1 MSRGQHAAADGSFP
15 RSAGGAMLRG
25 IGLIVVA
32 VVLGVVLLN
41 ATDSTEPFRVASD
54 DDRGAAS
61 GQGSADEGDE
71 GGDDTTPPAT
81 EAPQPHDPAEVAV
94 LVANGTGGQV
104 RGAAGRVAEQIQ
116 PENYI
121 MKSPSN
127 AKSAADASMVYFQP
141 GYEGDA
147 RRVAGLL
154 TPAPGVQ
161 PMPDPLPVD
170 DLQGAHLLVVVAPD
184 LAAG

>member
-1 MSRGQHAAADGSFP
+1 MSRGQHAAGDGSFP

-41 ATDSTEPFRVASD
+41 ATDSPEPFRAAANED
-54 DDRGAAS
+54 DSGGSNDGGAT
-61 GQGSADEGDE
+61 ADEGV
-71 GGDDTTPPAT
+71 DDTTPPET
-81 EAPQPHDPAEVAV
+81 QAPPPHDPAEVAV

-104 RGAAGRVAEQIQ
+104 RGAAGRVADQIK

-121 MKSPSN
+121 MKSSTN
-127 AKSAADASMVYFQP
+127 TKTAADASMVYFLP

-161 PMPDPLPVD
+161 PMPDPVPVD
-170 DLQGAHLLVVVAPD
+170 DLQGAHLLVVVAAD